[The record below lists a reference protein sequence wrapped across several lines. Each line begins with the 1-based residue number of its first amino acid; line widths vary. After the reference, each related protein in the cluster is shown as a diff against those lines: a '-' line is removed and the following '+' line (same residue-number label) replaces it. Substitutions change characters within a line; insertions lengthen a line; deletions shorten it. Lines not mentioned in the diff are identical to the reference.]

1 MTWNRALSTVNSWQW
16 LSAVIVVTNVSD
28 EPQEQVHPCSRWNCF
43 SQLSHRANGSQSNQA
58 ANFLN
63 HWIVRASTY
72 NHQFFFQVPFLF
84 EARPLQK
91 FIPRPRLSFSRAL
104 NPRESKWKIIFYCH
118 SFVVFFLPPFIFL
131 PCFVPEE
138 KRCFLNYS
146 VTPNLAAY
154 NCVYNVY
161 VPFLGLGMYCL
172 LPSPARGNR
181 PALWMYTAVHKS
193 IFSLAH
199 KEVKSVSVAKFHS
212 KSPVLNLCGL

>member
-1 MTWNRALSTVNSWQW
+1 MISNSLCSQRKTSNSWSSH
-16 LSAVIVVTNVSD
+16 LVSTSW
-28 EPQEQVHPCSRWNCF
+28 VWG
-43 SQLSHRANGSQSNQA
+43 L
-58 ANFLN
+58 
-63 HWIVRASTY
+63 
-72 NHQFFFQVPFLF
+72 QVPFLF

-118 SFVVFFLPPFIFL
+118 SFVVFFYPHSFSCLVL
-131 PCFVPEE
+131 YQK
-138 KRCFLNYS
+138 KRDAS
-146 VTPNLAAY
+146 WIPNLAAY
-154 NCVYNVY
+154 TCVYNVY